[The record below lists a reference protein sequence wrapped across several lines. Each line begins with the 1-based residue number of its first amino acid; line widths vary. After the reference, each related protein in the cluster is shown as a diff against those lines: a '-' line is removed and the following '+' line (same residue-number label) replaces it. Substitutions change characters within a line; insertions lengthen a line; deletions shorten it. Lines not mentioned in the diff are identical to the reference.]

1 MHVMIYE
8 KEKLINMDMLRVF
21 FEISDEDT
29 SKYFVYKA
37 I

>member
-8 KEKLINMDMLRVF
+8 KEKLINMDMLRIF
-21 FEISDEDT
+21 FEISEEDT